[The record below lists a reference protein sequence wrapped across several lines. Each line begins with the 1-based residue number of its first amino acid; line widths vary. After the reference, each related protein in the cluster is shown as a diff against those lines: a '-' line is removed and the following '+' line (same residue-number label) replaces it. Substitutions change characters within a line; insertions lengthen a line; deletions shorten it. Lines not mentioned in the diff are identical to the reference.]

1 MNYYHFA
8 YREMKN
14 PTEECVYSGG
24 VAGDEDTQTFPWDLS
39 LPRFLCVV
47 TATALGTGGAESL
60 SSWAPRAGVR
70 KQEAVGNAAMGGKL
84 GLFAV
89 VCLQKLQT

>member
-14 PTEECVYSGG
+14 PTGECVYSRGM
-24 VAGDEDTQTFPWDLS
+24 AGDEDTQTFPWDLS

-47 TATALGTGGAESL
+47 TATALGIGRAESL
-60 SSWAPRAGVR
+60 SS
-70 KQEAVGNAAMGGKL
+70 
-84 GLFAV
+84 
-89 VCLQKLQT
+89 